1 MEVWNYCTSNLDS
14 EAILASLPRDEGG
27 MPFFVYGEIN
37 VADSTRVYVA
47 NNTGI
52 SDKAESAAAAEHF
65 FDFQGEA
72 STNRWRGN
80 LLENTSPEGPRVSVA
95 NSDTS
100 DLLGFGE

>member
-1 MEVWNYCTSNLDS
+1 
-14 EAILASLPRDEGG
+14 

-80 LLENTSPEGPRVSVA
+80 LLENTSPEGPRVSVV